1 MVLKQ
6 EDTLDLYEDRLDT
19 YLVYLSAQA
28 LSQQDSRRVG
38 KMQHAIGDF
47 ERLGDH
53 AVNLVKAGRSW
64 DQIAVFLGGGPAGS
78 WGAFRC
84 GAGDFAVD
92 NRLLYQYRP

>member
-53 AVNLVKAGRSW
+53 AREPW
-64 DQIAVFLGGGPAGS
+64 
-78 WGAFRC
+78 
-84 GAGDFAVD
+84 
-92 NRLLYQYRP
+92 

>member
-1 MVLKQ
+1 MAVTARESLEKAMALVGAYNETDAEVVLQQ

-47 ERLGDH
+47 ERISDH
-53 AVNLVKAGRSW
+53 GVNLLESAQELQEKKLKS
-64 DQIAVFLGGGPAGS
+64 I
-78 WGAFRC
+78 
-84 GAGDFAVD
+84 
-92 NRLLYQYRP
+92 